1 LTKARIWLGAL
12 SGLALVVMV
21 AFTLPVGRPISDDYC
36 GYATMADMNFFEF
49 GLETYQTWMANFVGY
64 GTYGAL
70 MQATFNW
77 PIPAMYVPYFA
88 LGVLSVLALAF
99 ALSLALAV
107 NASARS
113 WVLVGVLA
121 AMIYLGIFVTY
132 PTGDISVLSVLVNV
146 ASYGVFH
153 LWAPVLGLALMIGA
167 CTNWQKSLSWVSY
180 SLLAVASVLVG
191 LLGVIESLI
200 YVLAVG
206 VLGLVLL
213 IRSRSSGIKSWLRTK
228 SSALVFGVFIAGVFW
243 LASPGVWARRE
254 SVDTNQRS
262 TFDGFFWY
270 SVSFVQDSIARAL
283 GNASLILVLLLASVA
298 GLFFIST
305 TQQVKRA
312 ALAGVVTVA
321 ALPFVALGVAAGE
334 YLGYP
339 AWYHELILNVV
350 AVTAF
355 VFLGVA
361 LGGVVAEKGLNP
373 SRWAMVGLV
382 GVYAFLLGVGVAAYL
397 SRVEYLQDRADRWD
411 AGYFTTI
418 VHPTDGTLILP
429 DGDSGIEWVAQCAKT
444 FADLRGLEFKNY

>member
-1 LTKARIWLGAL
+1 
-12 SGLALVVMV
+12 MV
-21 AFTLPVGRPISDDYC
+21 AVTLPVGRPISDDYC
-36 GYATMADMNFFEF
+36 GYIVRGGDWRGDL
-49 GLETYQTWMANFVGY
+49 GLENYLAWNANLFGHASYRALINATTDFDPVVTYIPYVFITFVVFG
-64 GTYGAL
+64 G
-70 MQATFNW
+70 
-77 PIPAMYVPYFA
+77 
-88 LGVLSVLALAF
+88 LALAISGALRAGRFLPSMFLFACF
-99 ALSLALAV
+99 ALVFGFAV
-107 NASARS
+107 NA
-113 WVLVGVLA
+113 
-121 AMIYLGIFVTY
+121 
-132 PTGDISVLSVLVNV
+132 PTGNISAISAMTTAMAHGIL
-146 ASYGVFH
+146 H

-167 CTNWQKSLSWVSY
+167 CTNWQKSLSWDSY
-180 SLLAVASVLVG
+180 SLLAGASVLVG

-200 YVLAVG
+200 YLLAVG
-206 VLGLVLL
+206 VLDLVLL

-228 SSALVFGVFIAGVFW
+228 SSALVFGAFIAGLFW

-254 SVDTNQRS
+254 SVDTNQS
-262 TFDGFFWY
+262 PTVDGFFWY

-305 TQQVKRA
+305 TQQVKRV

-355 VFLGVA
+355 VFLGLA
-361 LGGVVAEKGLNP
+361 LGGVVAEKWLNP

-382 GVYAFLLGVGVAAYL
+382 GGYALLLGVGVAAYL
-397 SRVEYLQDRADRWD
+397 SRVEYLRDRADRWD